1 MIIIKVNATDSTNLH
16 LKRLIADEP
25 LSDYTV
31 LVANEQTLG
40 RGQAGTKWLSEPGKN
55 LTFSILK
62 KFHAWPVTSQYM
74 ISMATSLAIY
84 DALTSFYIP
93 NLAIKWPNDILSGNT
108 KIAGILIEN
117 TLKGNFID
125 RSVIGVGLNVN
136 QDSFG
141 DLANVS
147 SLKLLTGKTHN
158 LDVLLESIVQHMK
171 LVFLSFEKNDSEI
184 IESRYHDVLFRKGI
198 QSTFEVNGEF
208 VQGTIRGVTN
218 SGKLLIGFK
227 DGSSKEYSL
236 KEIRLRY

>member
-1 MIIIKVNATDSTNLH
+1 MNIIKVSATDSTNLH
-16 LKRLIADEP
+16 LKRLIADAP

-31 LVANEQTLG
+31 LVAEEQLLG
-40 RGQAGTKWLSEPGKN
+40 RGQAGTKWVSEAGKN

-62 KFHAWPVTSQYM
+62 KFDGWPVASQYM

-84 DALTSFYIP
+84 DALTAYHIP
-93 NLAIKWPNDILSGNT
+93 KLAIKWPNDILSGNT

-147 SLKLLTGKTHN
+147 SLKLLTGQPHN
-158 LDVLLESIVQHMK
+158 IDFLLESIVKQMK
-171 LVFLSFEKNDSEI
+171 LVFQSFDTNESEV
-184 IESRYHDVLFRKGI
+184 IERRYHSLLYRHGLR
-198 QSTFEVNGEF
+198 STFELNGEF
-208 VQGTIRGVTN
+208 VQGTILGVTK
-218 SGKLLIGFK
+218 SGKLRVRFK
-227 DGSSKEYSL
+227 DGSENAYAL
-236 KEIRLRY
+236 KEIRLHY